1 MTKKE
6 QLYQK
11 WLDDKNINIIN
22 ECNQIGL
29 DRRAGFRYVAQFKS
43 GLVPGMN
50 QKPIGGREGIKREFT
65 ENTGTIEVFS
75 FSIRTLDEALE
86 VARVDLEKWRVDRY
100 IVNSWEVTMKLRQES
115 GTGDGGKPIFEDQPE
130 TRTNYQVKVWLKPK
144 TPQPLEV
151 AIRNLVKKLPKYKP
165 AKVKKIGD
173 PTGDYL
179 LEISLNDVHWGLH
192 AWRME
197 TGDDWDLKITD
208 AFYKIAVEKLLGL
221 TQRYDRIAKILFPIG
236 QDFYHINNPKN
247 TTPRNSN
254 QLDVDNRMAKI
265 FEVAK
270 MAVIKAIDFCL
281 GIAPVHIL
289 YIPGN
294 HDPET
299 SYYLLEVLHA
309 WYRNTDDVFVDTSPK
324 SRKFFEWGQC
334 MIGFTHGID
343 EAERD
348 LPAIMMGQEP
358 QMFGRTKYREIHIGH
373 LHKKREVRWVS
384 TDTYVGTVVRMLPSL
399 CGTDK
404 WHFDKG
410 YVNKLQA
417 GEAYLWD
424 KENGNVGYFTVN
436 LK

>member
-1 MTKKE
+1 M
-6 QLYQK
+6 
-11 WLDDKNINIIN
+11 
-22 ECNQIGL
+22 
-29 DRRAGFRYVAQFKS
+29 A
-43 GLVPGMN
+43 
-50 QKPIGGREGIKREFT
+50 
-65 ENTGTIEVFS
+65 
-75 FSIRTLDEALE
+75 
-86 VARVDLEKWRVDRY
+86 
-100 IVNSWEVTMKLRQES
+100 
-115 GTGDGGKPIFEDQPE
+115 
-130 TRTNYQVKVWLKPK
+130 
-144 TPQPLEV
+144 PLEI
-151 AIRNLVKKLPKYKP
+151 AIKNLVKRLPKYKRK
-165 AKVKKIGD
+165 KVDRIGD
-173 PTGDYL
+173 PKGDYM
-179 LEISLNDVHWGLH
+179 LEIALNDVHWGLH
-192 AWRME
+192 AWRQE

-208 AFYKIAVEKLLGL
+208 EFYRVAIEKLLGL
-221 TQRYDRIAKILFPIG
+221 TQRYDRISKILFPIG
-236 QDFYHINNPKN
+236 QDFYHINNPAN

-254 QLDVDNRMAKI
+254 PLDADNRLAKI

-281 GIAPVHIL
+281 EIAPVHIM

-299 SYYLLEVLHA
+299 SWYLIEVLNA
-309 WYRNTDDVFVDTSPK
+309 WYRDEPDAVVDTSPMG
-324 SRKFFEWGQC
+324 RKFIEWGKC

-348 LPAIMMGQEP
+348 LPAILMGQEP
-358 QMFGRTKYREIHIGH
+358 EMFGRTKYREIHIGH

-384 TDTYVGTVVRMLPSL
+384 TDTHVGTVVRMLPSL

-424 KENGNVGYFTVN
+424 KQNGNIGYFTVN

>member
-6 QLYQK
+6 RLYQL
-11 WLDDKNINIIN
+11 WLNDKNLHVATAA
-22 ECNQIGL
+22 EQIGL
-29 DRRAGFRYVAQFKS
+29 ARSMAYRYVAHF
-43 GLVPGMN
+43 
-50 QKPIGGREGIKREFT
+50 REGGAPGRTVQQGEKKEGVKKEFT
-65 ENTGTIEVFS
+65 DTAATVEVFS
-75 FSIRTLDEALE
+75 LSIRTLDEALE
-86 VARVDLEKWRVDRY
+86 FAEVDLEKWAVDRY
-100 IVNSWEVTMKLRQES
+100 VVNSWDVT
-115 GTGDGGKPIFEDQPE
+115 
-130 TRTNYQVKVWLKPK
+130 
-144 TPQPLEV
+144 PLEI
-151 AIRNLVKKLPKYKP
+151 AIKNLVKRLPKYKRK
-165 AKVKKIGD
+165 KVDRIGD
-173 PTGDYL
+173 PKGDYM
-179 LEISLNDVHWGLH
+179 LEIALNDVHWGLH
-192 AWRME
+192 AWRQE

-208 AFYKIAVEKLLGL
+208 EFYRVAIEKLLGL
-221 TQRYDRIAKILFPIG
+221 TQRYDRISKILFPIG
-236 QDFYHINNPKN
+236 QDFYHINNPAN

-254 QLDVDNRMAKI
+254 PLDADNRLAKI

-281 GIAPVHIL
+281 EIAPVHIM

-299 SYYLLEVLHA
+299 SWYLIEVLNA
-309 WYRNTDDVFVDTSPK
+309 WYRDEPDAIVDTSPMG
-324 SRKFFEWGQC
+324 RKFIEWGKC

-348 LPAIMMGQEP
+348 LPAILMGQEP
-358 QMFGRTKYREIHIGH
+358 EMFGRTKYREIHIGH

-384 TDTYVGTVVRMLPSL
+384 TDTHVGTVVRMLPSL

-424 KENGNVGYFTVN
+424 KQNGNIGYFTVN